1 MDRLKIIKST
11 NEFLKKL
18 PDDKLL
24 EIHDFVEFVF
34 SKYDNLV
41 LQEGMKYMSSNSKSL
56 EFLQDEEDLYTVS
69 DVKEEYK

>member
-1 MDRLKIIKST
+1 MDRIKIIKST
-11 NEFLKKL
+11 TEYLKKL
-18 PDDKLL
+18 PNDKLV

-56 EFLQDEEDLYTVS
+56 EFLKDEEDLYTVS